1 MALVGKISIK
11 QVTEHWDISR
21 PTVMEGINKGKLNG
35 VKDSRGRWEFEVQDV
50 IAWRGEPK
58 SENEAPVNEPTP
70 AAPVQDELIKT
81 LQKQVAQLEG
91 QISTKDEQINR
102 LQDSMR
108 DQTKMLEHHA
118 EREKVQ
124 AEQANKSFFKR
135 VFG

>member
-1 MALVGKISIK
+1 MNKKTVEIYFSTVFLREAGAATLSLKRGLVIK
-11 QVTEHWDISR
+11 SYLLRNTND
-21 PTVMEGINKGKLNG
+21 
-35 VKDSRGRWEFEVQDV
+35 FEVQDV

-58 SENEAPVNEPTP
+58 SENEAPV
-70 AAPVQDELIKT
+70 QDELIKT
-81 LQKQVAQLEG
+81 LQKQVAQLES

-124 AEQANKSFFKR
+124 AEQANKSFIKR
-135 VFG
+135 FFG